1 MFIEGIRGGAG
12 KRAQKPREGKRKDRN
27 GEARRAGFRDME
39 ERKRKAGAA
48 FSVLELI
55 GGRTAATVK
64 LPGKA
69 DK

>member
-1 MFIEGIRGGAG
+1 MPEREA
-12 KRAQKPREGKRKDRN
+12 PSREGGRKDRN
-27 GEARRAGFRDME
+27 EEARRAGFWDME